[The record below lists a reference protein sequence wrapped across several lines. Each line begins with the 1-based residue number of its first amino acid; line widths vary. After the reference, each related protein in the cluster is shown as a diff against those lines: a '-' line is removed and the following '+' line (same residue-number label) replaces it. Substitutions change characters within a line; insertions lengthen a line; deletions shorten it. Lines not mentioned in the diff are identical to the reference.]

1 LARVPAYGII
11 LSKQDGENPFP
22 ANRDIP
28 VEAYPGG
35 LSQGIHRDRSEGM
48 TRLLRPSLPPSLI
61 VLATCDFLL
70 LSGCFTLTAYWT
82 QPSGLDLYLYNE
94 GGLLQIALA
103 VLVIQITLYF
113 ERMYEPYVALSVV
126 VRQMW
131 LALGMA
137 FLVQAMLAYTQ
148 SGAQVPRWTMISG
161 SLIALIS
168 FPLWRL
174 AAGIMLGKSVPA
186 RKILFL
192 GATSAAEEIAL
203 SLQGHPEVGLAAI
216 GYVGPQMNTSKLPCL
231 GSAQTFDAVIE
242 EHAPHRIVIGRSTKG
257 IRISRLLD
265 LQKSGTRVEKLSR
278 LYETVT
284 GRISLMELQP
294 TTVVFSA
301 ELDPRPGYLIARN
314 IYSVL
319 IGIGLLVAASPVL
332 ATAAIVAKCSS
343 KDPVFGREP
352 YVGLNGAPIALY
364 RFRSA
369 EIAKRLDKLYL
380 ARLPL
385 LLNLVRGDLALVGP
399 APERPEFLAAL
410 RERIPVYSHR
420 LSVKP
425 GLTGW
430 AQIHRDSGA
439 AMPDTMAALE
449 YDLYYIKH
457 LSPRLDAYIM
467 ILSLRPR

>member
-1 LARVPAYGII
+1 
-11 LSKQDGENPFP
+11 
-22 ANRDIP
+22 
-28 VEAYPGG
+28 
-35 LSQGIHRDRSEGM
+35 M

-61 VLATCDFLL
+61 VLVTCDFLL
-70 LSGCFTLTAYWT
+70 LSGCFILTAYWT

-103 VLVIQITLYF
+103 VAVIQITLYL
-113 ERMYEPYVALSVV
+113 ERMYEPFVALAGVL
-126 VRQMW
+126 RQMW
-131 LALGMA
+131 LALGIA

-148 SGAQVPRWTMISG
+148 SGAQVPLWTMISG
-161 SLIALIS
+161 SLVALIS

-174 AAGIMLGKSVPA
+174 AAGTMLGKSVPA

-203 SLQGHPEVGLAAI
+203 SLRGHPEVGLAAI
-216 GYVGPQMNTSKLPCL
+216 GYVGPQMNTSKLPRL
-231 GSAQTFDAVIE
+231 GSVQTFDAVIE
-242 EHAPHRIVIGRSTKG
+242 EHAPHRIVIARSTTG
-257 IRISRLLD
+257 IRISRLLE
-265 LQKSGTRVEKLSR
+265 LQRSGTRVEKLSR

-294 TTVVFSA
+294 ATAVFSV

-332 ATAAIVAKCSS
+332 AAAAIIAKCASNG
-343 KDPVFGREP
+343 PVFGRELH
-352 YVGLNGAPIALY
+352 VGLNGAPIALY
-364 RFRSA
+364 RFRGA
-369 EIAKRLDKLYL
+369 EIVERLDRVHL

-385 LLNLVRGDLALVGP
+385 LINVVRGDLALVGP
-399 APERPEFLAAL
+399 APERPEFTAAL
-410 RERIPVYSHR
+410 RERIPFYNHR

-430 AQIHRDSGA
+430 AQIHRDSNA
-439 AMPDTMAALE
+439 TMPDTLAALE

-457 LSPRLDAYIM
+457 LSPRVDAYIA